1 MIIALITTTKSWSE
15 INQKIHDLA
24 EQKIASF
31 LISPYTFDDGVRE
44 IVTRC
49 DGVVTDLNI
58 NKSDLEN
65 TNIYGWNDVIVKSHT
80 EQNNP
85 IQAKEFMRVL
95 MKMYRTHLAKN
106 ADYSP
111 ANIQG
116 PGMIGVATRMWDKMV
131 RIMNLTGFDIAA
143 KFQGFHG
150 KKKATNE
157 PYMDAFLDIA
167 VYGVIAQL
175 LEQDKWGK

>member
-1 MIIALITTTKSWSE
+1 MIIGIIGTTKSMTE

-24 EQKIASF
+24 EKEIAAF
-31 LISPYTFDDGVRE
+31 MISPYTFDNGVRE

-49 DGVVTDLNI
+49 DGIVTDV
-58 NKSDLEN
+58 DLSKADIGSS
-65 TNIYGWNDVIVKSHT
+65 NIYGWDERIDKSHT
-80 EQNNP
+80 EIRNP
-85 IQAKEFMRVL
+85 EQAAEFIRIL

-111 ANIQG
+111 ANIKG
-116 PGMIGVATRMWDKMV
+116 PGIIGVATRMWDKMV
-131 RIMNLTGFDIAA
+131 RIMNLTGFDIEADF
-143 KFQGFHG
+143 KGFHG

-167 VYGVIAQL
+167 VYGVIAQI

>member
-1 MIIALITTTKSWSE
+1 MYIP
-15 INQKIHDLA
+15 DLRH
-24 EQKIASF
+24 
-31 LISPYTFDDGVRE
+31 DGVRE

-49 DGVVTDLNI
+49 DGIVTDV
-58 NKSDLEN
+58 DLSKADLGDAKV
-65 TNIYGWNDVIVKSHT
+65 YGWNDVITKSHT
-80 EQNNP
+80 EIKNP
-85 IQAKEFMRVL
+85 EQAKEFIRIL

-111 ANIQG
+111 ANIKG
-116 PGMIGVATRMWDKMV
+116 PGIIGVATRMWDKMV
-131 RIMNLTGFDIAA
+131 RIMNLTGFDIEADF
-143 KFQGFHG
+143 KGFHG

-157 PYMDAFLDIA
+157 PYMDAFLDIS